1 MKLFD
6 PNAPLPDDLSKAKS
20 KAKSDPVPKPGIK
33 RVIHRPLFSRQ
44 PGSEPQGTREPT
56 PAQDLPPE
64 GRAETTGRG
73 VETSLNP
80 GQKLRAFEDAA
91 KNAKKIKLPLKYRLR
106 PDRTKA
112 RYAYWDV
119 AAAISLIVNAL
130 LLALLLITA
139 GQVKQLKQT
148 ISTGLLGGLYRNFVD
163 MDRASISTTINVN
176 AQVPLNFTLPV
187 QENTTVVLTQ
197 SVTIPNAYVVINT
210 QTLNISAPA
219 RVTLPSGTNLPIAL
233 NLGIPVQV
241 SIPISLQVP
250 VNIPLANT
258 GLHGPFTGLQSAI
271 RPYYCMLEPNAQY
284 PQGIYLCH
292 QASSSAATS
301 GVP

>member
-6 PNAPLPDDLSKAKS
+6 PNAPLPDDFPKAKS
-20 KAKSDPVPKPGIK
+20 KSKSEPVSKPGMR
-33 RVIHRPLFSRQ
+33 RVIHRPLFSR
-44 PGSEPQGTREPT
+44 GSGGEPQGTREPT
-56 PAQDLPPE
+56 PAQDLPPD
-64 GRAETTGRG
+64 GQVETTGLA
-73 VETSLNP
+73 EASPNP
-80 GQKLRAFEDAA
+80 GQKLRAFEEAA
-91 KNAKKIKLPLKYRLR
+91 KDAKKIKLPLKYRLR

-163 MDRASISTTINVN
+163 MDRSSITTTINVN

-187 QENTTVVLTQ
+187 QQNTTVVLTQ

-241 SIPISLQVP
+241 SIPISLRVP

-258 GLHGPFTGLQSAI
+258 GLHGPFTGLETTI

-284 PQGIYLCH
+284 PQGTFLCH
-292 QASSSAATS
+292 QASSSAATT

>member
-1 MKLFD
+1 
-6 PNAPLPDDLSKAKS
+6 
-20 KAKSDPVPKPGIK
+20 
-33 RVIHRPLFSRQ
+33 
-44 PGSEPQGTREPT
+44 
-56 PAQDLPPE
+56 
-64 GRAETTGRG
+64 
-73 VETSLNP
+73 
-80 GQKLRAFEDAA
+80 LRAFEEAA
-91 KNAKKIKLPLKYRLR
+91 KDAKRIKLPLKYRLR

-119 AAAISLIVNAL
+119 AAALSLIVNAV
-130 LLALLLITA
+130 LLALLVITVR
-139 GQVKQLKQT
+139 QVQQLKQT

-163 MDRASISTTINVN
+163 MDQASITTTIHVN

-197 SVTIPNAYVVINT
+197 NVTIPSAYVVINS

-241 SIPISLQVP
+241 SVPISLQVP
-250 VNIPLANT
+250 VNIPLAST
-258 GLHGPFTGLQSAI
+258 GLHGPFTGLQRAI

-284 PQGIYLCH
+284 PQGTYIC
-292 QASSSAATS
+292 QQTTPMAGTP